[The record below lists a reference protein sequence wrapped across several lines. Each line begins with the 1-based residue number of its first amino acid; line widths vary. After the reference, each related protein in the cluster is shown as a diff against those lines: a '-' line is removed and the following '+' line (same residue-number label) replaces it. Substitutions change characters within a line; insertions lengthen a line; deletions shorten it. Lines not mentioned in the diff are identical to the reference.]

1 MRRVLLT
8 VGFWLVAIG
17 FINAQE
23 AFYIYRNDG
32 DFNGFFYDEVKEMR
46 YSKLALDSVEYEQ
59 YVTCEVELAD
69 TTYRIPL
76 ASIDSIGFQQ
86 PEIIFKPQVKF
97 VEREGLSQYI
107 TQVDD
112 SKVIFLNLPSNLTPQ
127 QGDVLIGLPTD
138 ANAKEKYK
146 DVGGSFSCVVTGI
159 EKSSGYLLV
168 SGRPVESLAEVFEQ
182 FVTVEQIGVD
192 KQGNIRRRIAG
203 CTPDGFP
210 RKAPAGDDGLDLINL
225 SGTFT
230 RSWNPDDNC
239 SVDISADMNLIVRF
253 RASYNINWWRF
264 VASLSQEFI
273 TKVKPSFGLSYSR
286 GFEFESND
294 LLPVSLGEIVFPAAC
309 PIFAVNPV
317 PCLFVRGEGKAEAR
331 LKMPAVRLGIGMR
344 YTYDTDNFFPLSCN
358 LLLSE
363 QKGDELTEDMLD
375 LSAELSL
382 SGYVQ
387 TGIKFSGDISTASW
401 MKKVLRSAIGVYLY
415 VGPKVG
421 GTLSLAKADLNGGGL
436 SLYKLL
442 AASNLNV
449 ALPALDLEA
458 KATVSVFSKDEKEKT
473 FYSKSWAF
481 FADTVF
487 MAPSFRDPIVKV
499 DDEMMYVKLPSEQK
513 ACLGY
518 QQVAVGVKRNDPD
531 NPYVAY
537 TTSEIPY
544 DRKTERLSYQI
555 PLASLLATE
564 YEVYP
569 LVKTWSFAPME
580 AEPKEIVVVPPVV
593 HLSPDSLIFG
603 ATTNLTQTIEVTS
616 NVVSPNN
623 IYASWTNEKEVVDA
637 ETGRYRFTITLPP
650 NDRLFDYRVSKE
662 CQTYYIIASSAVGE
676 KEDLIKNF
684 PFAIGQQANNLQG
697 FTFELRISSSSCEV
711 SRFKYADH
719 SVTATR
725 EGDNKI
731 HVTGQY
737 TDDYNYTHK
746 VDVYLNRAPDIDGY
760 SVDGYSVSGT
770 LSRSFH
776 TSYTGF
782 DENKNPVS
790 VSESET
796 WNATIKT
803 TLDGGTTAKVVYDHT
818 VKENGAV
825 LPGKSS
831 HCEDDD
837 AGVFVHAEVHLP

>member
-1 MRRVLLT
+1 MRRVL
-8 VGFWLVAIG
+8 VAISFWLLAIG

-32 DFNGFFYDEVKEMR
+32 DFNGFFYDEVQELR
-46 YSKLALDSVEYEQ
+46 YSQLSIDSIENDR
-59 YVTCEVELAD
+59 YVTYEVVLAD
-69 TTYRIPL
+69 TIYRIPL
-76 ASIDSIGFQQ
+76 AAIDSIGFQQ
-86 PEIIFKPQVKF
+86 PEVKFNPRVKF
-97 VEREGLSQYI
+97 VAREGLSQYI

-146 DVGGSFSCVVTGI
+146 DVGGSFSCVVMGI

-210 RKAPAGDDGLDLINL
+210 RKAPAEDDGLNLINL

-436 SLYKLL
+436 SLYKSL

-473 FYSKSWAF
+473 FYNKSWAF

-499 DDEMMYVKLPSEQK
+499 DDETMYVKLPSDQK

-518 QQVAVGVKRNDPD
+518 QQVAVGLSRNDPD

-537 TTSEIPY
+537 TTAEIPY

-555 PLASLLATE
+555 PLASLRATE

-580 AEPKEIVVVPPVV
+580 AEPKETVIVPPVV
-593 HLSPDSLIFG
+593 HFSQDSLIFG

-616 NVVSPNN
+616 NVVSPDN

-637 ETGRYRFTITLPP
+637 EKGKYRFTLTLPP

-662 CQTYYIIASSAVGE
+662 CPYYIIASSAKGE
-676 KEDLIKNF
+676 KESIIKKF
-684 PFAIGQQANNLQG
+684 PFAIGQQANDLPG
-697 FTFELRISSSSCEV
+697 FTFEFSANSHKCNNLYFE
-711 SRFKYADH
+711 YEYP
-719 SVTATR
+719 VTATR
-725 EGDNKI
+725 IGDNKI

-737 TDDYNYTHK
+737 KNGDFTYN
-746 VDVYLNRAPDIDGY
+746 VDVYVIRGADIEGNDSY
-760 SVDGYSVSGT
+760 FMSGT
-770 LSRSFH
+770 VSKKYQYSYYEIDKDKETEIKCTH
-776 TSYTGF
+776 T
-782 DENKNPVS
+782 
-790 VSESET
+790 ET
-796 WNATIKT
+796 WTAT
-803 TLDGGTTAKVVYDHT
+803 LVPGEDNSVT
-818 VKENGAV
+818 VKAIYDYKLTGGGSTIE
-825 LPGKSS
+825 SD
-831 HCEDDD
+831 HCEDPSCYWS
-837 AGVFVHAEVHLP
+837 ASAEVHLP